1 MNRAYGDLPW
11 DARET
16 IVFEQFIHGLND
28 TYLKRRAFFF
38 FFFLSRHPSTLN
50 QAISFAEEFVPFNVQ
65 YLDVSGEE
73 TVDDMPVGREGG
85 GFDDQQSDLAE
96 TVESLIEIERQVFA
110 FSERTGF
117 VARSSAQC
125 RGLSR
130 KLREFRPFVRYP
142 SSTLSNCSSKGGKGK
157 DID

>member
-1 MNRAYGDLPW
+1 M
-11 DARET
+11 
-16 IVFEQFIHGLND
+16 
-28 TYLKRRAFFF
+28 
-38 FFFLSRHPSTLN
+38 
-50 QAISFAEEFVPFNVQ
+50 
-65 YLDVSGEE
+65 SGEE

-125 RGLSR
+125 RGCLLYTSPSPRDCIVSR
-130 KLREFRPFVRYP
+130 MP
-142 SSTLSNCSSKGGKGK
+142 SSA
-157 DID
+157 